1 MGLPF
6 FFNYMIIMK
15 IIKVFTHK
23 LGIWI
28 TQEMLSKQNSFHDYC
43 FSEKIGKFPTLKISW
58 NLINTHLVSLDCK
71 IKNKTPHIVNEGF
84 KNAIVLLVL
93 QNFLLLSPATPSFL
107 NLMGTDIFLSIH
119 LFEMIRYQLM
129 QSFCKMQCLQCQ
141 CRGQAG
147 FRLN

>member
-1 MGLPF
+1 MLADSSYGFAF

-58 NLINTHLVSLDCK
+58 NLINTHLVSLDCE

-107 NLMGTDIFLSIH
+107 NLMGTDILIYFNLSTFL
-119 LFEMIRYQLM
+119 RW
-129 QSFCKMQCLQCQ
+129 
-141 CRGQAG
+141 
-147 FRLN
+147 